1 MKNHNERFTL
11 LPFLMAISTG
21 TMLISNIIAGKQ
33 FQLFGLALPCAV
45 MIFPIT
51 YILSD
56 VFSEVYGFKWSRRS
70 AWLAF
75 GMNLFA
81 VAAFQMTIS
90 LPGVPWFTAQAAFET
105 VLGNTPRILAA
116 SLTSYMVGDLVFMT
130 KLSDED
136 KLALKENDIIT
147 YRAPIDIDG
156 DGKIGD
162 VNTHRVVSHD
172 VATGVIVT
180 KGDNNLLKDNEGDD
194 SYTIHRNDVIG
205 KCTEKGKL
213 GGVGNVI
220 TFLRSSLGFFLC
232 IVLPLILFFLY
243 ELYNFITVIVSERAK
258 KAPVAKETEEEIKRR
273 AIEEYIKSQQAA
285 AAAQQ
290 SAEEKTEAA
299 QESPAE
305 QESSS
310 DEEK

>member
-1 MKNHNERFTL
+1 MEKKMDMTKVKK
-11 LPFLMAISTG
+11 
-21 TMLISNIIAGKQ
+21 IAGTVGNVLLWAFVIFSFLITLMVFAAQ
-33 FQLFGLALPCAV
+33 GNADGIPSLFGKS
-45 MIFPIT
+45 MI
-51 YILSD
+51 
-56 VFSEVYGFKWSRRS
+56 
-70 AWLAF
+70 
-75 GMNLFA
+75 
-81 VAAFQMTIS
+81 TIQTKS
-90 LPGVPWFTAQAAFET
+90 MEDT
-105 VLGNTPRILAA
+105 
-116 SLTSYMVGDLVFMT
+116 YMVGELVFMT

-136 KLALKENDIIT
+136 KLALKDNDIIT
-147 YRAPIDIDG
+147 SRAPIEIDE

-162 VNTHRVVSHD
+162 INTHRVVSHD

-194 SYTIHRNDVIG
+194 AYTIHRNDVIG

-243 ELYNFITVIVSERAK
+243 ELYNFISILVSERAK
-258 KAPVAKETEEEIKRR
+258 KAPIAKETEEEIKRR